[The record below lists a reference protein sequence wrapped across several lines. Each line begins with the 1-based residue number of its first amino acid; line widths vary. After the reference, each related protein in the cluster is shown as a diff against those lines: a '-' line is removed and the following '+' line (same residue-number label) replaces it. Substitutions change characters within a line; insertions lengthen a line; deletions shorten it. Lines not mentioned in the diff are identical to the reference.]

1 MLGQQKIVISASRRT
16 DIPCY
21 YMDWFMDRIQQGFF
35 EVVNPFSL
43 TVSIVPATPDMVG
56 VIVFWSKNF
65 APFIFGD
72 YGRRLIKKGFN
83 LFFHFTINS
92 ESPILEPR
100 IPPLR
105 ERLKQLKILCNT
117 FHPDLIIWRF
127 DPITFFQINHGPL
140 QSNLNDFERIA
151 DAMADLGIRR
161 CVTSFMDDY
170 PKIRKRI
177 TKRPRFSFCYLPINT
192 KVRIITRMEQQLAE
206 RDISLY
212 ACCES
217 ELLNALPEGF
227 HIKPSS
233 CIPNDL
239 FVKLFGC
246 TLSLKKDT
254 GQRIRR
260 GCGCRTSKDIGSYYL
275 HPCHN
280 LCLYCYANPSSM

>member
-1 MLGQQKIVISASRRT
+1 
-16 DIPCY
+16 
-21 YMDWFMDRIQQGFF
+21 
-35 EVVNPFSL
+35 
-43 TVSIVPATPDMVG
+43 VSIVPATPDRVA

-65 APFIFGD
+65 APFICGG

-105 ERLKQLKILCNT
+105 ERLEQLKILCSA

-127 DPITFFQINHGPL
+127 DPITFFQINNGPL
-140 QSNLNDFERIA
+140 QSNLNDFEGIA

-161 CVTSFMDDY
+161 CITSFMDEY

-177 TKRPRFSFCYLPINT
+177 TKTPQFSFCYPPINT
-192 KVRIITRMEQQLAE
+192 KIKIITRMEEKLAE

-217 ELLNALPEGF
+217 ELLNALPEGS

-246 TLSLKKDT
+246 ILSLKKDA
-254 GQRIRR
+254 GQRTQL
-260 GCGCRTSKDIGSYYL
+260 GCGCRTSKDIGSYRL
-275 HPCHN
+275 HPCYN
-280 LCLYCYANPSSM
+280 RCLYCYANPSSI